1 MNFFYWD
8 ASALVKRYAPEIG
21 TPLVN
26 YLFSKVAVDRMT
38 CLTLAIGEVI
48 SVFVRKKNAGVIP
61 EDAGLQAMIDF
72 RAEVIDSAGFKLTV
86 LDDGLV
92 FASLPLIQK
101 YSINAT
107 DALVLRSSLD
117 AAALLRDVG
126 NGLVFVA
133 SDLRLL
139 QAAQAE
145 GQTTFNPETD
155 SQKQIDLLI

>member
-26 YLFSKVAVDRMT
+26 YLFSKVAVDRMK

-92 FASLPLIQK
+92 FASLPLI
-101 YSINAT
+101 
-107 DALVLRSSLD
+107 
-117 AAALLRDVG
+117 
-126 NGLVFVA
+126 
-133 SDLRLL
+133 
-139 QAAQAE
+139 
-145 GQTTFNPETD
+145 
-155 SQKQIDLLI
+155 